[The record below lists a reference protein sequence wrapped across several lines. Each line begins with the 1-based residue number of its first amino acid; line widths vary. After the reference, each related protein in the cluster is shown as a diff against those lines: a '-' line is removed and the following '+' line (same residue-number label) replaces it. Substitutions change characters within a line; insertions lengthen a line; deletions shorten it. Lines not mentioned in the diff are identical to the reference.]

1 VCSFLSC
8 YFGSSELLVSHL
20 PQYVPNFYMEGT
32 QTNQPVNLGNG
43 SELTL
48 HTGLEILKR
57 TGLANLYFRL
67 CARFGHSSYN
77 LFDDTLQSHISDYA
91 RTQTEFPIC
100 PLYKMAIR
108 FNKVN
113 WLQTKA
119 SRRVDKQQSPRSIRK
134 PRRRFYWG
142 SKDAYLGLPRYDC
155 QSPIQKRK
163 KIKGLDCEIHA
174 KILRQRLQDLL
185 LTWKGHSIHTEVKE
199 SPFRRNSI
207 KSARPQQPSTETN
220 PQPPPIM
227 ACNSIRYDNALNE
240 CLKAAE
246 LDPQNIKILYQL
258 ASIYTGL
265 GRSQDATN
273 IYARIESVLR
283 PPRTMPCRQRPV
295 PIRMEIPHINPNF
308 TATLAKLSS
317 TTTSGPAHGNQ
328 IPLFDPPSLLNTTT
342 QAMRSTISSN
352 AGFTGYTSLV
362 GVRVQQPSYA
372 FLR

>member
-1 VCSFLSC
+1 
-8 YFGSSELLVSHL
+8 
-20 PQYVPNFYMEGT
+20 MEGT
-32 QTNQPVNLGNG
+32 QTNQPVNLSNG
-43 SELTL
+43 SRLTQ

-57 TGLANLYFRL
+57 TGLANLYLRL
-67 CARFGHSSYN
+67 CARFEHSSYN
-77 LFDDTLQSHISDYA
+77 LFDDTLQSHLSDYT
-91 RTQTEFPIC
+91 RTRIKFPIC
-100 PLYKMAIR
+100 PLHKMAIR

-119 SRRVDKQQSPRSIRK
+119 SRRVDKQQSPRSVRK
-134 PRRRFYWG
+134 PRRRPHWG

-155 QSPIQKRK
+155 QSPIEKHK

-185 LTWKGHSIHTEVKE
+185 VTWKGHNIHTEVKE
-199 SPFRRNSI
+199 SPFRHSLI

-220 PQPPPIM
+220 PQPSPST
-227 ACNSIRYDNALNE
+227 ACNSDIRYDNSLNE

-283 PPRTMPCRQRPV
+283 PPRAMPCLQRPV
-295 PIRMEIPHINPNF
+295 PIRKEVPHINPNF
-308 TATLAKLSS
+308 TATLAKLGS
-317 TTTSGPAHGNQ
+317 TTTSGPANGNQ
-328 IPLFDPPSLLNTTT
+328 IPLFDLASLLNTTT
-342 QAMRSTISSN
+342 QAMRFTISSN

-362 GVRVQQPSYA
+362 GIRVQQPSYA
-372 FLR
+372 SLR

>member
-1 VCSFLSC
+1 
-8 YFGSSELLVSHL
+8 
-20 PQYVPNFYMEGT
+20 
-32 QTNQPVNLGNG
+32 
-43 SELTL
+43 
-48 HTGLEILKR
+48 
-57 TGLANLYFRL
+57 
-67 CARFGHSSYN
+67 
-77 LFDDTLQSHISDYA
+77 
-91 RTQTEFPIC
+91 
-100 PLYKMAIR
+100 MAIH

-134 PRRRFYWG
+134 PRRRPYWG

-155 QSPIQKRK
+155 QSPIHKRK
-163 KIKGLDCEIHA
+163 KIKGLDYEIHA

-185 LTWKGHSIHTEVKE
+185 VTWKGYSIHTEAKE
-199 SPFRRNSI
+199 SPFKHSSI

-220 PQPPPIM
+220 PQPPPTT
-227 ACNSIRYDNALNE
+227 AYNLDIRYDNALNE
-240 CLKAAE
+240 CLKAAK
-246 LDPQNIKILYQL
+246 LDPQDTKILYQL

-283 PPRTMPCRQRPV
+283 PPRAMPCRQRPV

-317 TTTSGPAHGNQ
+317 TTTSGTANGNQ
-328 IPLFDPPSLLNTTT
+328 IPLFDPASLLNTIT
-342 QAMRSTISSN
+342 QAMRPTIPTN

-362 GVRVQQPSYA
+362 GLRVQQPSYP